1 MSAPRHVDRH
11 YEKPIDAQYDNTLR
25 QALYKV
31 TLRLRQRVARVRLL
45 QLIHVLV
52 VGSLTSPGRCDT
64 AAAAAAAA
72 VNGLLEL

>member
-1 MSAPRHVDRH
+1 MSAPRHVDHH

-31 TLRLRQRVARVRLL
+31 TLRLRQRVARVRLR

-64 AAAAAAAA
+64 AAAAAAA